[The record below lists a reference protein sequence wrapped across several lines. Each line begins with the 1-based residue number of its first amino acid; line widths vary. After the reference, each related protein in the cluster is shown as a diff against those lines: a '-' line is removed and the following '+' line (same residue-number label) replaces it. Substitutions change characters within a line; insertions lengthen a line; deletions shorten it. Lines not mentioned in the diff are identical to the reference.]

1 MRVELAPDGL
11 SIGMAGERW
20 SVRFPPD
27 DLPKWLGLYR
37 RLRDLRAPRDK
48 KGALTGQGPRHGVY
62 APIVRDLEAIAR
74 ELRAQKGA
82 QA

>member
-1 MRVELAPDGL
+1 MRVELAPDGV
-11 SIGMAGERW
+11 SIAMAGERW

-48 KGALTGQGPRHGVY
+48 KGNTTGQGPRHGVY
-62 APIVRDLEAIAR
+62 APIVQQLESIARDL
-74 ELRAQKGA
+74 RAKKGSP
-82 QA
+82 